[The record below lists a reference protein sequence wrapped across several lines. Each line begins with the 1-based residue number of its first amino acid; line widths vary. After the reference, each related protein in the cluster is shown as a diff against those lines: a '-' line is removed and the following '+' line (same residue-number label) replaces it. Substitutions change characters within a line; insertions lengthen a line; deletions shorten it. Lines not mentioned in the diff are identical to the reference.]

1 MHGNTVGRALLPLV
15 LLPLVLLAAGFTA
28 LPGSAAAQERDF
40 LFERPR
46 VSIGVFGGYAIPR
59 EGSDIYDEVQ
69 DLLTIDEGDFRSF
82 AFRAEVAVRA
92 TERVDV
98 ALDLGV
104 SEKQVDSEYRDFIG
118 TDDLPI
124 LQSTELSRIPVT
136 LSGKYYLKDRGRSV
150 SRFAWIPESWAPYL
164 GAGFGFVSY
173 EFRQAGE
180 VVDFETFDIFNDVF
194 VSDGTAPIVQV
205 LGGVDLSL
213 GPRFLFTV
221 DGRYA
226 WASHDLGADFVD
238 FEDIDLAGAEL
249 SAGFKIRF

>member
-1 MHGNTVGRALLPLV
+1 MNGFSAPRALLLLV
-15 LLPLVLLAAGFTA
+15 AGLVTLPPST
-28 LPGSAAAQERDF
+28 AAQQQDF

-46 VSIGVFGGYAIPR
+46 VTIGIFGGYAIPR
-59 EGSDIYDEVQ
+59 EGSDVFDFVQ
-69 DLLTIDEGDFRSF
+69 EELTIDEGDFRSF

-104 SEKQVDSEYRDFIG
+104 SEKQVDTEYRDFIG

-124 LQSTELSRIPVT
+124 LQTTELSRIPVT
-136 LSGKYYLKDRGRSV
+136 LSGKYYVKNRGRSV

-164 GAGFGFVSY
+164 GVGVGFVSY
-173 EFRQAGE
+173 EFRQSGE
-180 VVDFETFDIFNDVF
+180 FVDFQTFDIFNDVF
-194 VSDGTAPIVQV
+194 VSEGTAPIVQV
-205 LGGVDLSL
+205 LGGVDLSV

-226 WASHDLGADFVD
+226 WASADLGGDFVG

>member
-1 MHGNTVGRALLPLV
+1 MHVDSLRSATLLLVAGLMTV
-15 LLPLVLLAAGFTA
+15 
-28 LPGSAAAQERDF
+28 PGSSAAQDRDF

-46 VSIGVFGGYAIPR
+46 LSIGIFGGYAIPR
-59 EGSDIYDEVQ
+59 EGSDIYDFVQ
-69 DLLTIDEGDFRSF
+69 DELTIDDGDFRAF

-92 TERVDV
+92 TERLDV

-104 SEKQVDSEYRDFIG
+104 TRKEVDSEYRDFIG

-124 LQSTELSRIPVT
+124 LQTTELSRVPVT
-136 LSGKYYLKDRGRSV
+136 LSAKYYLKDRGRSL
-150 SRFAWIPESWAPYL
+150 SRFVWIPGSWAPYL

-180 VVDFETFDIFNDVF
+180 FVDFQTLDIFRGNF
-194 VSDGTAPIVQV
+194 ASEGTAPLAQI

-213 GPRFLFTV
+213 SPRFLLSM
-221 DGRYA
+221 DARYG
-226 WASHDLGADFVD
+226 WASHDLGLDFSDD
-238 FEDIDLAGAEL
+238 FQDIDLAGAQL